1 MIGVRTLL
9 ASAAA
14 LSCLSGPA
22 LAQAAPLGVTI
33 TDPGGSEVSSRVVLG
48 LNKSTVVELET
59 PAADIVITNPAIA
72 DAVVQTAKRIIIR
85 GVAVGQTNAII
96 FDATGRE
103 LANLDLTVE
112 MNTSELEA
120 LIAKHVQG
128 ARVDIASANG
138 KLILSGFV
146 NSASEL
152 DQIKELAALY
162 MPGGAGDLLNLVE
175 VRASDQV
182 LLRVKVVEMQR
193 GVTKQLGISL
203 NGTSTN
209 DDITASI
216 GTVLG
221 FNATGGSQGGL
232 VGSSGFVLNRSGPGG
247 VPQLTLDAS
256 FNALERIGLSRTL
269 AEPNIVAVSGETGD
283 FLAGG
288 EFPIPVAADD
298 NEVTIEFKQF
308 GVSLQ
313 FTPVVLSD
321 DRISLKVSTE
331 VSELSAQGS
340 VSFSGITIPAL
351 STRRVTSAVEIP
363 SGGSMMLAGLI
374 QSTSRQGMDQLPGI
388 NEVPVL
394 GALFQSRD
402 FVNSESEL
410 VIVVTPYLVN
420 PDNPA
425 EMRSPDAGY
434 SLSSDLD
441 AFLFGKLNDMY
452 GKDEEPFDVTKYQGP
467 VGFIEE

>member
-1 MIGVRTLL
+1 MICLKTLA
-9 ASAAA
+9 ASAVLAA
-14 LSCLSGPA
+14 LGAAPA
-22 LAQAAPLGVTI
+22 FGQNAPPLGVTI
-33 TDPGGSEVSSRVVLG
+33 TDPGGSEMSTRVTLG
-48 LNKSTVVELET
+48 VNKSTVVELDT

-72 DAVVQTAKRIIIR
+72 DAIVQTSKRIIIR
-85 GVAVGQTNAII
+85 GVAFGQTNAII
-96 FDATGRE
+96 FDASGRE
-103 LANLDLTVE
+103 LANLDLNVE
-112 MNTSELEA
+112 LNTSELKD
-120 LIAKHVQG
+120 LIEKHVPG
-128 ARVDIASANG
+128 ARVSIESANG
-138 KLILSGFV
+138 RLILSGHV
-146 NSASEL
+146 RNAAEL
-152 DQIKELAALY
+152 DQVKELAVVYA
-162 MPGGAGDLLNLVE
+162 PGGEEAILNLIE
-175 VRASDQV
+175 VRAKDQV

-193 GVTKQLGISL
+193 GVTKQLGINL
-203 NGTSTN
+203 NGTSVN

-216 GTVLG
+216 SSVLG
-221 FNATGGSQGGL
+221 FNATGSAQGGL
-232 VGSSGFVLNRSGPGG
+232 SSTVTSVLNDVAG

-288 EFPIPVAADD
+288 EFPIPVAADND
-298 NEVTIEFKQF
+298 TVSIEFKQF
-308 GVSLQ
+308 GVSLA
-313 FTPVVLSD
+313 FTPVVMSEG
-321 DRISLKVSTE
+321 RINLKVSTE

-340 VSFSGITIPAL
+340 VSFNGITIPGI

-410 VIVVTPYLVN
+410 VIVVTPYLVD
-420 PDNPA
+420 PSDPA
-425 EMRSPDAGY
+425 ELRSPDAGY

-441 AFLFGKLNDMY
+441 AFLFGKLNDVY
-452 GKDEEPFDVTKYQGP
+452 GDKNKTIDPADYQGP
-467 VGFIEE
+467 AGFIEE